1 MRFPD
6 RSSEGDSAICSV
18 RPSATKANSNTPR
31 EIVASQAGYEWS
43 QQCFSRRDWI
53 AARGSIHIRFG
64 QGGHS
69 PFLRPQKFCV
79 PCGHRMYTYTR
90 HHGSPRYQP
99 TNAHSSTTILPKIT
113 DPLRTFFR
121 NDPRYTLRPTSRKR
135 SIPHQS
141 HYQAFPQPR
150 YARRPKRAVGL
161 SELQSQRKPH
171 FVVRCRRPFEKHSF
185 ISWFP
190 SAQDT
195 T

>member
-43 QQCFSRRDWI
+43 QQCFSQRDWI
-53 AARGSIHIRFG
+53 AARGSIHIRLG

-79 PCGHRMYTYTR
+79 PFGHANTLTYTR

-99 TNAHSSTTILPKIT
+99 TNAPSSTTILQQKPF
-113 DPLRTFFR
+113 LRFT
-121 NDPRYTLRPTSRKR
+121 
-135 SIPHQS
+135 
-141 HYQAFPQPR
+141 
-150 YARRPKRAVGL
+150 
-161 SELQSQRKPH
+161 QSQIRLEHSSGMIRDILYVLRAERDRSHTKATIRH
-171 FVVRCRRPFEKHSF
+171 FLNPDTPAA
-185 ISWFP
+185 P
-190 SAQDT
+190 SER
-195 T
+195 